1 VTGFTPG
8 ADMAVFLGF
17 LLGLIGAALAWI
29 FAEFFGRPFRQFFDL
44 RREVNSSLVRFGNVR
59 ARAQVNGGGRVVSL
73 NQLAPPEEERLME
86 AQATF
91 RRLGGEMRAFAVAE
105 YFPNRV
111 VTWLG
116 FDPDEIAKA
125 LIGYSNKIDTY
136 GGDRDLFHNR
146 IESLLRIRSD

>member
-1 VTGFTPG
+1 MV
-8 ADMAVFLGF
+8 VFLGF
-17 LLGLIGAALAWI
+17 LLGLVGAALGWL

-44 RREVNSSLVRFGNVR
+44 RREVNSSLVRFGNVKARSQANGDHR
-59 ARAQVNGGGRVVSL
+59 AL
-73 NQLAPPEEERLME
+73 IELARPDEERLME
-86 AQATF
+86 AQDTF

-136 GGDRDLFHNR
+136 GEDRNLFHKR
-146 IESLLRIRSD
+146 IENLLRIRSD